1 MDIFA
6 SRWVALSLAA
16 LLIFQPFVARS
27 ASAAEILG
35 AGATFPFPIYAK
47 WAEAYKQKTGVAMN
61 YQSIGSGG
69 GIKQIEA
76 GTVDFGASDMPLKPD
91 LLAKAGLTQFP
102 MIIGGV
108 VPVVNLA
115 GIRSNQLKL
124 NGAVLAGI
132 FLGQI
137 KRWNDPAIVQ
147 LNPGLSLTA
156 QAIAVVHRSDGS
168 GTTFIFTHYL
178 AGVSPEWQKQVGSD
192 SAVAWPVGLGG
203 KGNEGVAATVGQ
215 TAGAIG
221 YVEFAYALQTNMTT
235 LSLQAHDG
243 AFLQPDSKSF
253 QAAAANADWAHA
265 EDYYLILTD
274 QPGPQSWPITGA
286 SFILMHK
293 NQAKPDTARQVLGFF
308 DWSYRYGGALAETL
322 DYVPMPTAVVTQV
335 EAGWRTLLRGPN
347 NTEIWSGIPVTER

>member
-1 MDIFA
+1 MVF
-6 SRWVALSLAA
+6 RRSLWAA
-16 LLIFQPFVARS
+16 LTLSAFLFAQPPTR
-27 ASAAEILG
+27 AAEILG
-35 AGATFPFPIYAK
+35 AGATFPYPIYAK
-47 WAEAYKQKTGVAMN
+47 WAEAYKQKTGIAMN

-91 LLAKAGLTQFP
+91 VLAKAGLTQFP
-102 MIIGGV
+102 MIMGGV
-108 VPVVNLA
+108 VPVINLA
-115 GIRSNQLKL
+115 GIASNQIKL
-124 NGAVLAGI
+124 NGATLAAI
-132 FLGQI
+132 FLGKI
-137 KRWNDPAIVQ
+137 TAWDDPAIGQ
-147 LNPGLSLTA
+147 LNPGVTLPR

-178 AGVSPEWQKQVGSD
+178 AGVSPDWQKQVGSD
-192 SAVAWPVGLGG
+192 TAVQWPVGLGG

-221 YVEFAYALQTNMTT
+221 YVEFAYALQTKMTT

-243 AFLQPDSKSF
+243 AYLDPNSQTF

-274 QPGPQSWPITGA
+274 QPGAQSWPITGA

-293 NQAKPDTARQVLGFF
+293 IQSKPNIARQVLAFF
-308 DWSYRYGGALAETL
+308 DWSYRFGGALAATL
-322 DYVPMPTAVVTQV
+322 DYVPMPVAVVTGV
-335 EAGWRTLLRGPN
+335 EAGWRTALKGPDN
-347 NTEIWSGIPVTER
+347 SQIWSGTPVTER